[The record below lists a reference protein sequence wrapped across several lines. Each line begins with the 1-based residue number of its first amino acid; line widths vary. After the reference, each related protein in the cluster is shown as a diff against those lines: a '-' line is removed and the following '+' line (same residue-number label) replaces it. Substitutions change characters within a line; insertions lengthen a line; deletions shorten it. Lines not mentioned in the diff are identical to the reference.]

1 MTVNWK
7 SVSRQVT
14 LWFLCTLPLLLYAAQ
29 QPAKKP
35 NVLFLFADDMRA
47 DSIGALGH
55 PIVKTPNLDALAR
68 RGLVFRNA
76 YCLGGNVGAV
86 CTPSR
91 NMMLSGKAYF
101 RWKDYLTPGA
111 NQNQRGLL
119 APGDGPSFPLS
130 MKDAGYLTYHHGKRG
145 NTAPHIQ
152 ANFEIN
158 KYLTNDEAD
167 RTVGE
172 PGRQIVDEAIAFL
185 KTNVRQDARP
195 FFMYLAFS
203 NPHDPRVAA
212 QKYLDLYDRQ
222 KIRVPKNY
230 LPQHPFDNGEM
241 TVRDELLL
249 PWPRTEAAIRRIH
262 HEYYATISGLDFHIG
277 RLMRALG
284 ELGLDDNTIII
295 FCADQGIAIGSHGL
309 LGKQNLYDHSMK
321 APLILAGRG
330 IPRGRSEALVYLLDI
345 YPTVCDLVGAPLP
358 QGIDGISF
366 KSVINDKAET
376 VRRDLFLAYRHVQ
389 RAWRNDRWKLI
400 RYPQVNVTQLFDLRN
415 DPDERRNL
423 ADDPGQAER
432 ITQMMAKLQEWQK
445 ELGDTAPLTVDRPQ
459 PAAFVPPSGQ
469 ALEEL
474 KARTRVRR

>member
-1 MTVNWK
+1 MTRGVNMF
-7 SVSRQVT
+7 
-14 LWFLCTLPLLLYAAQ
+14 WFLCTLLFLLYAAP

-47 DSIGALGH
+47 DSIGALGN
-55 PIVKTPNLDALAR
+55 PDVKTPNLDLLAR
-68 RGLVFRNA
+68 RGFIFRNA

-91 NMMLSGKAYF
+91 NMLLSGKTYF
-101 RWKDYLTPGA
+101 RWKDHLAPGA
-111 NQNQRGLL
+111 NPNQRGLL
-119 APGDGPSFPLS
+119 APGEGPNFPLS

-145 NTAPHIQ
+145 NTALHIQ

-185 KTNVRQDARP
+185 KKNEQQDARP

-222 KIRVPKNY
+222 RIRLPKNY

-241 TVRDELLL
+241 TVRDELLS
-249 PWPRTEAAIRRIH
+249 PWPRTEEEIRKTH
-262 HEYYATISGLDFHIG
+262 HEYYATISGMDFHIG
-277 RLMRALG
+277 RLISTLK

-295 FCADQGIAIGSHGL
+295 FSADQGIAIGSHGL
-309 LGKQNLYDHSMK
+309 LGKQNLYDASMK

-345 YPTVCDLVGAPLP
+345 YPTVCDLVGAPPP

-366 KSVINDKAET
+366 KSVVKGQART
-376 VRRDLFLAYRHVQ
+376 ARPDLFLAYRHVQ
-389 RAWRNDRWKLI
+389 RAWRDERWKMI
-400 RYPQVNVTQLFDLRN
+400 RYPLVNVTQLFDLRN
-415 DPDERRNL
+415 DPNERRNL

-432 ITQMMAKLQEWQK
+432 IKQLMAKLKDRQK
-445 ELGDTAPLTVDRPQ
+445 ELGDTAPLVVDKPQ
-459 PAAFVPPSGQ
+459 PAAFVPPTGQ
-469 ALEEL
+469 ALEDL
-474 KARTRVRR
+474 KAKTRVRR